1 MCLVGLSLLA
11 GTAMAGDSLA
21 EMIAGPDWP
30 HSHAQFKPDS
40 EARFGRLDTG
50 LRYVIYRNTAQ
61 GRGTSMRFL
70 VAAGSLQERDDQL
83 GIAHFVEHMAFRGSK
98 NLKDGELKRI
108 VEAEGGVNSHSRKAS
123 WRSGNAPATE
133 AQLRM
138 AASSWRMLVRLLSAR
153 PISSRMRCTRSR
165 YFR

>member
-1 MCLVGLSLLA
+1 MCLVGLSLPA
-11 GTAMAGDSLA
+11 GTAMAGESLA

-61 GRGTSMRFL
+61 GRSTSMRFL

-108 VEAEGGVNSHSRKAS
+108 VEAEGFGFGSDVNAFTGYETTKYVLDLPGNDLAQIDVAFSFVARDRRKS
-123 WRSGNAPATE
+123 E
-133 AQLRM
+133 LRRRGHR
-138 AASSWRMLVRLLSAR
+138 A
-153 PISSRMRCTRSR
+153 
-165 YFR
+165 